1 MFLKLSHCSN
11 NKEKVLLENFNSRNE
26 MLAASRRR
34 RKLIKLL
41 YTFLQHVTQFNVTK
55 RHFSCKVAKKW
66 EIPSPLMTLCV
77 ALINLSLLLF
87 LVFFHEHFSC
97 EKLAV
102 FLKKKV
108 HLLEN
113 NSIAVCRNIASKFQ
127 IKEER
132 KHEVMMAMSTLSI
145 IWVAMM

>member
-1 MFLKLSHCSN
+1 
-11 NKEKVLLENFNSRNE
+11 
-26 MLAASRRR
+26 
-34 RKLIKLL
+34 
-41 YTFLQHVTQFNVTK
+41 
-55 RHFSCKVAKKW
+55 
-66 EIPSPLMTLCV
+66 MTLCV

-102 FLKKKV
+102 FFLKKV